1 MFWTIQTITSVGY
14 GDTSLENN
22 YERPFAEIV
31 MIMGVILQT
40 VAIGSLISIAA
51 LLDDSGEYKD
61 KVETL
66 IYSNKEYDMSVQFY
80 I

>member
-1 MFWTIQTITSVGY
+1 
-14 GDTSLENN
+14 
-22 YERPFAEIV
+22 

-80 I
+80 IQLHKFIRYEEKKQGLGLNYFMEKLPY